1 MLRPHTR
8 HNEINRLVSMLLQH
22 APLQRVLSAGPH
34 RLQALRGTVI
44 KTTDAHD
51 VHGGVPRIERPE
63 NFLLASALQNG
74 GKHVIQRREPDLL
87 VISASVLNSLEEQ
100 HGRRAGLLR
109 SDLQNASQ
117 HAFERLR
124 GIAVRGRELLKG
136 QQQRRKD
143 LLQRSF
149 VQLLFAAEVVID
161 HSLGYP
167 GALRDLLRASR
178 LQAMS
183 RKFLF
188 GGGQN
193 RGASGRAIATTRRFI
208 RMGSHFF
215 LNCTGKQLTNWSTRL
230 LRLVSTRHHLSP
242 QGDSGMLADF
252 RKITGALAAIILIS
266 FTASCA
272 KSNAER
278 VSAMPALPVSVVDV
292 QPQSVPIYGEYAAQT
307 FARDAADIR
316 GQVDGYVRKRLFQTG
331 QDVKAGEPLYILDL
345 RPYQAE
351 VQKAKG
357 DVAQSEANVEFAK
370 RQVALLQAQAD
381 LAQAQANELKAQ
393 QDVDRLTPLVS
404 QDAAAKQ
411 DLDNAVA
418 ELKAAKAN
426 VAARQANV
434 EQTRLSTRI
443 QIETSAA
450 QLEANQ
456 ALLKTAQLN
465 LEYATVAA
473 PISGRIGDSTVQVGS
488 LVTKNSTQPLT
499 TIVPL
504 DPIWVRFK
512 ISEAD
517 YLKSLKDPKGEDLRH
532 AHFQLLLA
540 DNSVFPY
547 QGHFENATNEV
558 DSKTGTL
565 EIQVTFRNPKH
576 TLLPG
581 QFGRVRLR
589 LRERENALAIPQRA
603 VEELQGLQS
612 VMTVGAG
619 NHAEARTVVLG
630 DRAGDNWVVEQGL
643 KPGDRVI
650 VDGLMLVRPG
660 APVNPHPYTPAAN

>member
-1 MLRPHTR
+1 MLVDSNRTATVGQRPR
-8 HNEINRLVSMLLQH
+8 HGIIAGTAAIFL
-22 APLQRVLSAGPH
+22 AVLS
-34 RLQALRGTVI
+34 I
-44 KTTDAHD
+44 
-51 VHGGVPRIERPE
+51 
-63 NFLLASALQNG
+63 
-74 GKHVIQRREPDLL
+74 
-87 VISASVLNSLEEQ
+87 
-100 HGRRAGLLR
+100 
-109 SDLQNASQ
+109 
-117 HAFERLR
+117 
-124 GIAVRGRELLKG
+124 
-136 QQQRRKD
+136 
-143 LLQRSF
+143 
-149 VQLLFAAEVVID
+149 
-161 HSLGYP
+161 
-167 GALRDLLRASR
+167 
-178 LQAMS
+178 
-183 RKFLF
+183 
-188 GGGQN
+188 
-193 RGASGRAIATTRRFI
+193 
-208 RMGSHFF
+208 
-215 LNCTGKQLTNWSTRL
+215 
-230 LRLVSTRHHLSP
+230 
-242 QGDSGMLADF
+242 
-252 RKITGALAAIILIS
+252 
-266 FTASCA
+266 SCA
-272 KSNAER
+272 NSKAER
-278 VSAMPALPVSVVDV
+278 VAAMPALPVSVVDV

-331 QDVKAGEPLYILDL
+331 QDVKAGEPLYVLDL

-357 DVAQSEANVEFAK
+357 DVAQSEANVDFAK

-465 LEYATVAA
+465 LEYATVTA
-473 PISGRIGDSTVQVGS
+473 PISGRVGDSTVQVGS
-488 LVTKNSTQPLT
+488 LVTKNSAQPLT

-517 YLKSLKDPKGEDLRH
+517 YLKSTKDPKGEDLRH

-547 QGHFENATNEV
+547 QGRFENATNEV

-565 EIQVTFRNPKH
+565 EIQVTFPNPKH

-589 LRERENALAIPQRA
+589 LRERENALVIPQRA

-660 APVNPHPYTPAAN
+660 APVSPHPYTPAAN